1 MQSQQEQENYRI
13 QIIQLKEV
21 LKLKDSRKQQI
32 KQVQDQQKRLQKQQG
47 KTSRQI
53 NEHLEMIENEKVPK
67 IWIMAMQKMKINPD
81 GGFNVPAVQNITRK
95 ISSKSI
101 TISTN

>member
-1 MQSQQEQENYRI
+1 
-13 QIIQLKEV
+13 
-21 LKLKDSRKQQI
+21 
-32 KQVQDQQKRLQKQQG
+32 
-47 KTSRQI
+47 
-53 NEHLEMIENEKVPK
+53 MIENEKVPK
-67 IWIMAMQKMKINPD
+67 IWIMAMQKVKLNPD